1 MMKKITLLLFLI
13 SVCFISQIQSQ
24 TIANYDI
31 SLTTIWNSTSHTT
44 VPGGAHWSDLIGATH
59 SSPNE
64 FFELGV
70 LASQGIKNVAEGG
83 SNGAITSEITA
94 AISAGN
100 ADQLLHDMAG
110 FDPFGPVATSGFT
123 NITVSED
130 FPLVTLVSMVAP
142 SPDWFIAINSLN
154 LRSGDPLTNNGW
166 KDTFTMDVFA
176 YDSDTDSGSN
186 YTSSNMP
193 IDIVDQNGVFL
204 ITGAP
209 INGNR
214 MGTITFTYITST
226 LSIEE
231 SNRIENIKIY
241 PNPSQGNISISN
253 ARDIETIEIYNI
265 LGRLVKRIRV
275 DQDATLD
282 LNLSNLSKGMYL
294 IKITDLNANIKSQK
308 LILQ

>member
-1 MMKKITLLLFLI
+1 MKKITLLLFLI

-31 SLTTIWNSTSHTT
+31 SLTTIWNSSSHTS
-44 VPGGAHWSDLIGATH
+44 VPGGAHWSDLIGASH

-110 FDPFGPVATSGFT
+110 FNPFGPVATSGFS
-123 NITVSED
+123 NITLSED

-166 KDTFTMDVFA
+166 KGTFTMDVFA
-176 YDSDTDSGSN
+176 YDADTDSGSN

-214 MGTITFTYITST
+214 MGTITFTYLTST

-231 SNRIENIKIY
+231 SNRIENVKIY
-241 PNPSQGNISISN
+241 PNPSQGNVSISN
-253 ARDIETIEIYNI
+253 AKDLETIEIYNI
-265 LGRLVKRIRV
+265 LGRLVKRISV
-275 DQDATLD
+275 DQDTTLD

-294 IKITDLNANIKSQK
+294 IKVTDLNASTKSQK
-308 LILQ
+308 LILK